1 MPNDSW
7 AALIASRNSAQPRA
21 QKRNHRQ
28 LESKSLQVVP
38 VRDRPST
45 STCIRTLRAFRS
57 KLAAIFAETARWVEL
72 GVFKIVSVLK
82 SGDLSFGKYEVEL
95 FVGFIH
101 LGGEKYS
108 KH

>member
-1 MPNDSW
+1 MPNDSR

-38 VRDRPST
+38 VVLALAG
-45 STCIRTLRAFRS
+45 TLRAFRS

-72 GVFKIVSVLK
+72 GVFKIVCVLK
-82 SGDLSFGKYEVEL
+82 SGDLSFGKYDVEL
-95 FVGFIH
+95 FVGFIQ